1 MNEEHYTFSLVDED
15 RNIQYSFKV
24 GEDSFHYNVVREFL
38 QFLSSVY
45 GYDLTEKY
53 LDHSSNNP

>member
-1 MNEEHYTFSLVDED
+1 MINNYLLTYNDED
-15 RNIQYSFKV
+15 RAIQYGFKV
-24 GEDSFHYNVVREFL
+24 DDDKTHYHVVREFL

-53 LDHSSNNP
+53 LDNSSDNS